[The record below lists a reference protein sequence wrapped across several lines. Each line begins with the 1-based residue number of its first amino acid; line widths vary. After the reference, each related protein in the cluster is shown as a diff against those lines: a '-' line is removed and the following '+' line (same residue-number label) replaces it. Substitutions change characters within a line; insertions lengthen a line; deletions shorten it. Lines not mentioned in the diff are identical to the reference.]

1 MVIYGIACWRLD
13 AYVRKCMGS
22 LGRFI
27 GKHPSHFIT
36 VPFLLGL
43 LFASGLQQI
52 VYQSDPKYLFFPSYS
67 RTINDKE
74 IVEKLFP
81 TNYSNYEIGKE
92 LSNEYEAHLIF
103 VPKNGSSLLNIE
115 YWKSIAELDKIIYE
129 KLRIVQDKN
138 VTFKDICVKFEGQCV
153 RNTFL
158 SLRRFMKEINSGLL
172 ELTYPMTQDPTTYEI
187 YKLPIFAGGITVDEN
202 NTNIVRKIQALRLSY
217 ILDPSQSKYAN
228 LWLSALL
235 EFLDNISTPHLNVYK
250 MTTKSIEVEFASNVD
265 SAIDFLPLS
274 VALLIS
280 YNIWNALNWNNPI
293 LGKPYVSLVGS
304 LNIVVAIGAAWGFL
318 MYIGVEWISI
328 NLASVFILLG
338 VGLDDIYVIL
348 FSWRRTSELLSVPER
363 LSLCYEEA
371 AVSITITSLTNIVS
385 FVMGSAFPVFPS
397 VWIFC
402 LYSGIGIF
410 FIYIWTL
417 TFFGGVLAISGYT
430 EETERLKK
438 KQDIDIVDSEI
449 GFDFLNHFYESTL
462 PNILNKVYAKVIVI
476 ALYLTYLTSFILII
490 LNNTKEG
497 LDRSKLSRYDSFLS
511 SYYKAEDNYFRQ
523 NPYRFQVVFTE
534 ALDYSNSS
542 VRQQISNF
550 INKIQNSKYVSQNEQ
565 FKENWLQVFDQI
577 VEKKQTIFTGWTL
590 ENSEHRFITKLSET
604 LHRHHLPEIEENIVF
619 NHNKTKILASRI
631 FLQSEKVRN
640 SHEEKLM
647 MQDLYEILDSAPFET
662 IIFNPL
668 FPFFDQFL
676 QVLPSTIY
684 SVSITAIVVILIT
697 FILIPNIVFTLWVT
711 IALVSIEIGVLGF
724 MVIFEINLDIISMIC
739 LIMCVGFSI
748 DYSAHVSYH
757 FVSMN
762 IRNNSIR
769 LKSTLAAYG
778 PPIVQSAVSTMLG
791 VTGLFFL
798 PSYIIRSFSL
808 LLVIVILLGVIHGTV
823 LLPVL
828 LSLTFC
834 NSNTDDI
841 QSIQS
846 SPQLENQ
853 KNLSSAIPLIIPSN
867 LVDPCLENEIPKL
880 NKKRRR
886 RSDSFQR
893 SGKARA
899 SVIPQELIHKS
910 NMEIEFQ
917 HNKDL
922 GVSNILLVPNEA
934 EVSSDEDISIE
945 ENIYL
950 KSDPVQSLD
959 FNDDEPEMII

>member
-13 AYVRKCMGS
+13 AYVRK
-22 LGRFI
+22 L
-27 GKHPSHFIT
+27 
-36 VPFLLGL
+36 PFLLGL

-138 VTFKDICVKFEGQCV
+138 VTFKDICVKFE
-153 RNTFL
+153 
-158 SLRRFMKEINSGLL
+158 

-542 VRQQISNF
+542 
-550 INKIQNSKYVSQNEQ
+550 K
-565 FKENWLQVFDQI
+565 
-577 VEKKQTIFTGWTL
+577 
-590 ENSEHRFITKLSET
+590 
-604 LHRHHLPEIEENIVF
+604 
-619 NHNKTKILASRI
+619 KILFSIIIKQKFWHLGYSFNRKRFAI
-631 FLQSEKVRN
+631 LMKK
-640 SHEEKLM
+640 KLM

-778 PPIVQSAVSTMLG
+778 PPIVQSAVST
-791 VTGLFFL
+791 
-798 PSYIIRSFSL
+798 IL

-841 QSIQS
+841 QI
-846 SPQLENQ
+846 
-853 KNLSSAIPLIIPSN
+853 
-867 LVDPCLENEIPKL
+867 DPCLENEIPKL

-922 GVSNILLVPNEA
+922 GVSNILLVPNES

-945 ENIYL
+945 ENMYL